1 MGFLL
6 YSNTQIP
13 ADSSIW
19 KCPIRWLFQSPFKK
33 PPIALYFTHLQQFAL
48 IIFRSKNILLHTC
61 LNVMEIAEKEK
72 QKKILP
78 LLTNIRSRKTKRI
91 LKLKKT
97 VVFQTMSTKKPP
109 ILTFLPTSNSSFKL
123 TE

>member
-1 MGFLL
+1 MKSVISDNKIIPFLL
-6 YSNTQIP
+6 ECNGNSGKRK
-13 ADSSIW
+13 A
-19 KCPIRWLFQSPFKK
+19 
-33 PPIALYFTHLQQFAL
+33 
-48 IIFRSKNILLHTC
+48 
-61 LNVMEIAEKEK
+61 
-72 QKKILP
+72 KKILH